1 MSYVNPTGQGV
12 GAMAQQLMQVF
23 DRNRDGQLTSTEFT
37 AVLGDLLKHRSIS
50 STSID
55 AAAANPGAAGSTSR
69 RTDQL
74 AGFNPAKF
82 DTSQSIKYRFA
93 RAAMQFDVSS
103 VKDKAG
109 AEALLNQMRPA
120 MQREGLEVLDV
131 SKDKIQVM
139 YEGQPLWVDVIQG
152 ASSGAALFQ
161 WMPLE

>member
-1 MSYVNPTGQGV
+1 MSYVNPTAQGT

-23 DRNRDGQLTSTEFT
+23 DRNKDGQLTTTEFT
-37 AVLGDLLKHRSIS
+37 AVLGELLRNRSIS
-50 STSID
+50 STTESATI
-55 AAAANPGAAGSTSR
+55 AAAGSAPR

-82 DTSQSIKYRFA
+82 EMSQSIKYKFA
-93 RAAMQFDVSS
+93 RAAMEFDVSS

-109 AEALLNQMRPA
+109 AEALLNQMKPT
-120 MQREGLEVLDV
+120 MQREGLEVLDI

-152 ASSGAALFQ
+152 ASSGSALFQ
-161 WMPLE
+161 WLPLE